1 VTCSSQSLSAAEGLP
16 GTATHTSF
24 ILVVEQPGPYAGREA
39 ALSSGLPVDVGTAL
53 LDAVGSRGG
62 KVLLTRSR
70 DRHRDRSPDS
80 RRVWWVWPHYPRPVV
95 WTAQVDDVSALPA
108 LCGGNPETAPVA
120 SAVLIDRPVLLVCT
134 HGRRDVCCARSG
146 KELVAATDDLEAE
159 VWESS
164 HQGGH
169 RFAPVVLDLSTGY
182 QHGRVSR
189 QNLRAIAQEAAR
201 GRVHLRTARGHV
213 GLTADLQAVDLAVRE
228 RFTHL
233 DLDGLSLVDQG
244 EQILVSTDSG
254 QRIRATVRRTESSP
268 RPESCGSDPVPV
280 QALSVDLTVD

>member
-1 VTCSSQSLSAAEGLP
+1 LAAEGLS
-16 GTATHTSF
+16 GTATNTSF
-24 ILVVEQPGPYAGREA
+24 ILVVEQPGPYSGREA
-39 ALSSGLPVDVGTAL
+39 ALSSGLPVDVGAAL

-95 WTAQVDDVSALPA
+95 WTAQVDDARALPA
-108 LCGGNPETAPVA
+108 LCGGSPDTAPVA
-120 SAVLIDRPVLLVCT
+120 SAALIDRPVLLVCT

-146 KELVAATDDLEAE
+146 KELVATSDDLEAD

-189 QNLRAIAQEAAR
+189 QDLRAIAQESAR
-201 GRVHLRTARGHV
+201 GRVHLPTARGHI
-213 GLTADLQAVDLAVRE
+213 GLTAQWQAVDLAVRE
-228 RFTHL
+228 RFGHL
-233 DLDGLSLVDQG
+233 DLGGLSLIDQG
-244 EQILVSTDSG
+244 GQMIVTVPSG
-254 QRIRATVRRTESSP
+254 KTIRATVRATQSSP
-268 RPESCGSDPVPV
+268 RPESCGSEPVPV
-280 QALSVDLTVD
+280 RALSVDLSTD